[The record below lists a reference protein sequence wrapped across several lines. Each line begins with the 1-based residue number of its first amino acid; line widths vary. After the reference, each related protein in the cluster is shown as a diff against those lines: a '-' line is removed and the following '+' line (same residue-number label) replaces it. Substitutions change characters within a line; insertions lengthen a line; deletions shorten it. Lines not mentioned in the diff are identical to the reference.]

1 MLYGRERTLLLLESA
16 DPLNGAEFARVGPA
30 EPNARRAC
38 RNSNTGRF
46 RSGSVGTTGG
56 SVEVYLLL
64 ERSREP
70 IRLNDGTG
78 SIFSL
83 GNLRKVVR

>member
-1 MLYGRERTLLLLESA
+1 MLHGRERTFILLESA
-16 DPLNGAEFARVGPA
+16 YPLNGAEFGRVGPA
-30 EPNARRAC
+30 EPNARR
-38 RNSNTGRF
+38 NSNTGGF
-46 RSGSVGTTGG
+46 RSGSVGATGG

-64 ERSREP
+64 LERSREL

-78 SIFSL
+78 SILSL